1 MKQQGMHACQQ
12 GLHVHYM
19 SLLVCMCDR
28 TWVATAEEL
37 ASAFGDIPDIG
48 DVPDIGDDCGELSP
62 DGDGELSEDVNEEG
76 VEEAEDEAE
85 TDVMTQRSNPDPVS
99 ELTKL
104 VRPQPVAELVSHP
117 LEVRY
122 VSQESRPCGRLIV

>member
-1 MKQQGMHACQQ
+1 
-12 GLHVHYM
+12 
-19 SLLVCMCDR
+19 MCGH

-62 DGDGELSEDVNEEG
+62 DGDGELSEDVDRG
-76 VEEAEDEAE
+76 VEEGEDEAE
-85 TDVMTQRSNPDPVS
+85 TDVMSQRSNPDPVS

-104 VRPQPVAELVSHP
+104 VRPQPVAALLSHP